1 MQAQTEKKIESMN
14 QMLVTCQH
22 NTMINGQ
29 KIHENQLQ
37 TPAAKSLKE
46 QILGLVGDVQ
56 ILQSK
61 VSDLSSKTESLAAVD
76 TLLDNKVN
84 QMNSSVCNIDG
95 KIDGFT

>member
-1 MQAQTEKKIESMN
+1 
-14 QMLVTCQH
+14 
-22 NTMINGQ
+22 MINRQ
-29 KIHENQLQ
+29 EIHENQIQLEKLQ
-37 TPAAKSLKE
+37 TPAAKSVKE